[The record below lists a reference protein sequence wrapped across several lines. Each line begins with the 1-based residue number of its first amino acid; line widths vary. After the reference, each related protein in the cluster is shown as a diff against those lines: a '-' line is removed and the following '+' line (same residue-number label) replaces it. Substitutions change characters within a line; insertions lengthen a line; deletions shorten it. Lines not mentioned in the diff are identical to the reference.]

1 MLAIICLLIGAV
13 ALIAALG
20 EIIENDNW
28 ISGVI
33 FGMVSVLGFI
43 MYAMQ
48 IHS

>member
-1 MLAIICLLIGAV
+1 MLALICLLIGAV
-13 ALIAALG
+13 GLILALS

-28 ISGVI
+28 IAGVI